1 MFAPMS
7 AEQTVE
13 TGLTPLQK
21 SLGSK
26 SSIDLGTEKPAEKEK
41 KAKPE
46 KKRAKIPY
54 IIVMQTIAKVA
65 AAVSAVMCIVE
76 YIMRYLTFKKIYG
89 TEIKFY
95 CFQVYGVGAVSMLF
109 SVFLFVS
116 AVTPGNSK
124 FKVWQ
129 SKHIGVFTSPFVMAW
144 IMLYMATCQ
153 ADPWLYKPDAYE
165 GNTKT
170 MLVVESACYSVN
182 LACILL
188 MLIFAF
194 SSHNQQDSA
203 RDYYASKHKAIV
215 EPYRIRL

>member
-1 MFAPMS
+1 MS

-26 SSIDLGTEKPAEKEK
+26 SSIDLGTEKPAEKKPAPEK
-41 KAKPE
+41 
-46 KKRAKIPY
+46 KKRAKLPY

-65 AAVSAVMCIVE
+65 AAVSAIMCIVE
-76 YIMRYLTFKKIYG
+76 YVMRYLTFKDIYG
-89 TEIKFY
+89 TAIKFY

-129 SKHIGVFTSPFVMAW
+129 SKHVGVFTSPFVTAW
-144 IMLYMATCQ
+144 LMLYMATCQ
-153 ADPWLYKPDAYE
+153 ADPGLYKSDAYQ
-165 GNTKT
+165 GSTKT
-170 MLVVESACYSVN
+170 MLVVETACYSVN
-182 LACILL
+182 LACIVL
-188 MLIFAF
+188 MLVFAF

-203 RDYYASKHKAIV
+203 RDYYASKHKTIV